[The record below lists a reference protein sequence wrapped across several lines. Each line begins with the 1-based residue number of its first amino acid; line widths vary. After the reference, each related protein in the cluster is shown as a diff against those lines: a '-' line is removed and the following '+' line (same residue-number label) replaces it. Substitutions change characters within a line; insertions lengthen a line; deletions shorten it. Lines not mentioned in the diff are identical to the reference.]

1 MKNFETS
8 DKDEVKKLFIH
19 QLNRVNCTKGYLLKN
34 LPDLAGMA
42 SFKNLRF
49 AILESYEDVK
59 KQQDRVDEIYLLLES
74 KASDN
79 GCEVI
84 KSVIEEAYNFGAQNN
99 GLTHITRDMDI
110 ILYMRLIENIEL
122 TAFGMLKLINKFI
135 GNDDVS
141 QLLSEC
147 RNENEDN
154 DKLFR
159 LISEEYL
166 KEVAQA

>member
-1 MKNFETS
+1 MKNFEIS

-19 QLNRVNCTKGYLLKN
+19 QLNRVNCTKSNLLRN
-34 LPDLAGMA
+34 LPDLAGMV

-59 KQQDRVDEIYLLLES
+59 KQQERVDDIYKLLDS
-74 KASDN
+74 KASDQ

-84 KSVIEEAYNFGAQNN
+84 KSVIEEAYHFGAENN
-99 GLTHITRDMDI
+99 GLTHIIRDMDI

-122 TAFGMLKLINKFI
+122 TSFGILKLINKFI
-135 GNDDVS
+135 GNDEVS
-141 QLLSEC
+141 QLLLEC
-147 RNENEDN
+147 CNENVDN

-166 KEVAQA
+166 NEVVQE

>member
-19 QLNRVNCTKGYLLKN
+19 QLNRVNCTKSYLLRN
-34 LPDLAGMA
+34 LPDLAGMV

-59 KQQDRVDEIYLLLES
+59 KQQERVDEIYRLLES
-74 KASDN
+74 RASDQ

-84 KSVIEEAYNFGAQNN
+84 KSVLEEAYHFSGPNN
-99 GLTHITRDMDI
+99 GLTHIIKDMDI

-122 TAFGMLKLINKFI
+122 TSFGILKMISKFL
-135 GNDDVS
+135 GSEQVS
-141 QLLSEC
+141 QLLLEC
-147 RNENEDN
+147 CNENVDN

-159 LISEEYL
+159 LISEEYIAA
-166 KEVAQA
+166 VAQE